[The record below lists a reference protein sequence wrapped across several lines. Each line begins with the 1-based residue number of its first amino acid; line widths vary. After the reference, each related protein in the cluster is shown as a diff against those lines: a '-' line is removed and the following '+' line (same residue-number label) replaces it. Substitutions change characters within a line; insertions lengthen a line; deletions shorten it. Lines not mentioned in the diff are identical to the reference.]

1 MLFWVNLG
9 ILIIHLLITFEL
21 IYAARHLIN
30 LRQVTPLAPSQLP
43 SLSIIVAARNEEEQ
57 MEAALRSLLLID
69 YPEFE
74 VIVVNDRSSDG
85 TGNILA
91 QMTINHPQLK
101 TLTID
106 DLPGGWLG
114 KNHALWQGSRIAG
127 GKLLLFTDADIIM
140 VPETLQ
146 KAVSLLEQQQI
157 DHLAVSPGL
166 KMPGMLLT
174 LLAACFGFFFGLYTR
189 PWKVADPRN
198 RCHIGVGAFNL
209 VRTCVYRQIDGH
221 RRIRLRPDDDLK
233 LGKIV
238 KDAGYRQQFAY
249 GHELISVQWY
259 GSIKEMIVGL
269 EKNLFAGSDYRIGAT
284 VGGIAVGLTLFV
296 WPYVALLLTSGLPWL
311 LSLLS
316 VLSLSLLLG
325 VSARRFNTTRR
336 QLIGFPFA
344 VLVLCA
350 ISLRTMT
357 LNLLQ
362 GGIFW
367 RGTFYRLAELRKN
380 RV

>member
-1 MLFWVNLG
+1 MFTLLVLA
-9 ILIIHLLITFEL
+9 ILTIHLLMAVEL
-21 IYAARHLIN
+21 IYRARHLIN
-30 LRQVTPLAPSQLP
+30 LHQITPLAPQQLP
-43 SLSIIVAARNEEEQ
+43 SLAIIVAARNEEKQ
-57 MEAALRSLLLID
+57 IKVALTSLLHIE
-69 YPEFE
+69 YPDIE
-74 VIVVNDRSSDG
+74 VIVVNDRSNDG
-85 TGNILA
+85 TNDILVQLA
-91 QMTINHPQLK
+91 EDHPHLK
-101 TLTID
+101 VLTID
-106 DLPGGWLG
+106 LLPDGWLG
-114 KNHALWQGSRIAG
+114 KNYALWQGSRIATSS
-127 GKLLLFTDADIIM
+127 LLLFTDADIM
-140 VPETLQ
+140 MAPETLQ
-146 KAVSLLEQQQI
+146 KAVSLLELQKA

-166 KMPGMLLT
+166 KMPGLLLT

-189 PWKVADPRN
+189 PWNVADPRN

-209 VRTCVYRQIDGH
+209 VRASVYQQVDGH

-249 GHELISVQWY
+249 GHDLISVQWY
-259 GSIKEMIVGL
+259 GSVREMVVGL

-284 VGGIAVGLTLFV
+284 LGGIALGLILFV
-296 WPYVALLLTSGLPWL
+296 WPYVALLFTHGQIWL

-316 VLSLSLLLG
+316 VLTLSVLVG
-325 VSARRFNTTRR
+325 ISARRFNTTRW
-336 QLIGFPFA
+336 QLVGFPFA
-344 VLVLCA
+344 VVLLCA

-367 RGTFYRLAELRKN
+367 RGTFYHLAELRKN

>member
-1 MLFWVNLG
+1 MFTLPALT
-9 ILIIHLLITFEL
+9 ILTIHLLIALEL
-21 IYAARHLIN
+21 IYRARHLIN

-43 SLSIIVAARNEEEQ
+43 PLSIIVAARNEEEQ
-57 MEAALRSLLLID
+57 MEAALTSLLQID
-69 YPEFE
+69 YPELE
-74 VIVVNDRSSDG
+74 IIVVNDRSSDG
-85 TGNILA
+85 TGKILA
-91 QMTINHPQLK
+91 QMTTNHPQLK

-106 DLPGGWLG
+106 DLPDGWLG

-127 GKLLLFTDADIIM
+127 GNLLLFTDADIIM
-140 VPETLQ
+140 APETLQ

-209 VRTCVYRQIDGH
+209 VRASTYRQIDGH

-233 LGKIV
+233 LGKII
-238 KDAGYRQQFAY
+238 KDAGFRQQFAY
-249 GHELISVQWY
+249 GHELINVQWY
-259 GSIKEMIVGL
+259 GSFREMVVGL

-284 VGGIAVGLTLFV
+284 LGGIAVALTLFV
-296 WPYVALLLTSGLPWL
+296 YPYVALLLASGTTRL

-316 VLSLSLLLG
+316 VLTLSLLIG
-325 VSARRFNTTRR
+325 ISARRFNTTYR
-336 QLIGFPFA
+336 QLLGFPFA
-344 VLVLCA
+344 VVVLCA
-350 ISLRTMT
+350 ISLRTML

-362 GGIFW
+362 GGIYW
-367 RGTFYRLAELRKN
+367 RGTFYPLAELRKN

>member
-1 MLFWVNLG
+1 MFI
-9 ILIIHLLITFEL
+9 ILALAILTIHLLIAVEL
-21 IYAARHLIN
+21 IYHARHLIN
-30 LRQVTPLAPSQLP
+30 LHQITPLAPPLLP

-57 MEAALRSLLLID
+57 LEAALLSLLHIE
-69 YPEFE
+69 YPDIEL
-74 VIVVNDRSSDG
+74 IVVNDRSTDS
-85 TGNILA
+85 TGHIVA
-91 QMTINHPQLK
+91 RMTTNYSQLK
-101 TLTID
+101 SLTID
-106 DLPGGWLG
+106 HLPDGWLG
-114 KNHALWQGSRIAG
+114 KNLALWQGSRIAT
-127 GKLLLFTDADIIM
+127 GKVLLFTDADIIM
-140 VPETLQ
+140 APATLQ
-146 KAVSLLEQQQI
+146 KAVSLLERQKL
-157 DHLAVSPGL
+157 DHLAVSPAL
-166 KMPGMLLT
+166 KMPGLLLT

-189 PWKVADPRN
+189 PWKVADPRT

-209 VRTCVYRQIDGH
+209 VRTSVYRQVDGH

-238 KDAGYRQQFAY
+238 KDAGHRQQFAY

-259 GSIKEMIVGL
+259 GSVRAMVVGL
-269 EKNLFAGSDYRIGAT
+269 EKNLFAGSDYHVGAT
-284 VGGIAVGLTLFV
+284 LGGITLGLVLFV
-296 WPYVALLLTSGLPWL
+296 WPYLALLLTNGTIWL

-316 VLSLSLLLG
+316 VLTLSVLTW
-325 VSARRFNTTRR
+325 VSARRFNTTGW

-362 GGIFW
+362 GGICW

>member
-1 MLFWVNLG
+1 MLTLLALA
-9 ILIIHLLITFEL
+9 ILTIHLLMAVEF
-21 IYAARHLIN
+21 IYRARHLIN
-30 LRQVTPLAPSQLP
+30 LHQITPLAPQQLP
-43 SLSIIVAARNEEEQ
+43 SLSIIVAARNEEDQ
-57 MEAALRSLLLID
+57 LEAALTSLLHSE
-69 YPEFE
+69 YPEHE
-74 VIVVNDRSSDG
+74 LIVVNDRSTDG
-85 TGNILA
+85 TGHIVARMATNY
-91 QMTINHPQLK
+91 PQFK
-101 TLTID
+101 TVTID
-106 DLPGGWLG
+106 HLPDGWLG
-114 KNHALWQGSRIAG
+114 KNHALWQGSRIATG
-127 GKLLLFTDADIIM
+127 QLLLFTDADIIM
-140 VPETLQ
+140 APETLQ
-146 KAVSLLEQQQI
+146 KAASLLEQQKI

-166 KMPGMLLT
+166 KMPGLILT

-209 VRTCVYRQIDGH
+209 VRASVYWQIGGH

-259 GSIKEMIVGL
+259 GSVREMVVGL

-284 VGGIAVGLTLFV
+284 LGGIALGLALFV
-296 WPYVALLLTSGLPWL
+296 WPYVALLSTSGTIWL
-311 LSLLS
+311 LYLLSVVTLSLLI
-316 VLSLSLLLG
+316 G
-325 VSARRFNTTRR
+325 ISARRFNTTSW

-350 ISLRTMT
+350 ISLRTMS

-367 RGTFYRLAELRKN
+367 RGTFYDLAELRKN

>member
-1 MLFWVNLG
+1 MLTLLALA
-9 ILIIHLLITFEL
+9 ILTFHLLMAVEL
-21 IYAARHLIN
+21 IDRARHLIN
-30 LRQVTPLAPSQLP
+30 LHQITPLAPQQLP

-57 MEAALRSLLLID
+57 LQAALTSLLHIE
-69 YPEFE
+69 YPELE
-74 VIVVNDRSSDG
+74 LIVVNDRSTDS
-85 TGNILA
+85 TGQILA
-91 QMTINHPQLK
+91 QMSTNYPQLK
-101 TLTID
+101 RLTID
-106 DLPGGWLG
+106 HLPDGWLG
-114 KNHALWQGSRIAG
+114 KNHALWQGSRIATG
-127 GKLLLFTDADIIM
+127 QLLLFTDADIIM
-140 VPETLQ
+140 APETLQ
-146 KAVSLLEQQQI
+146 KAVSLLEQQKI

-166 KMPGMLLT
+166 KMPGLILT

-209 VRTCVYRQIDGH
+209 IRACAYRQIDGH

-259 GSIKEMIVGL
+259 GSVREMVVGL

-284 VGGIAVGLTLFV
+284 LGGIAAGLILFV
-296 WPYVALLLTSGLPWL
+296 WPYLALLLTNGTIWL
-311 LSLLS
+311 LYLLS
-316 VLSLSLLLG
+316 VLTLSLLIWI
-325 VSARRFNTTRR
+325 SARRFNTTGW

-350 ISLRTMT
+350 ISLRTMI

-367 RGTFYRLAELRKN
+367 RGTFYDLAELRKN

>member
-1 MLFWVNLG
+1 MLFWVTIA
-9 ILIIHLLITFEL
+9 ILIIHLLIAVEL
-21 IYAARHLIN
+21 IYRARHLIN
-30 LRQVTPLAPSQLP
+30 LRQVPPLMLQQLP
-43 SLSIIVAARNEEEQ
+43 PLSIIVAARNEEEQ
-57 MEAALRSLLLID
+57 MEVALSSLLHID
-69 YPEFE
+69 YPELE
-74 VIVVNDRSSDG
+74 VIVVNDRSTDD
-85 TGNILA
+85 TGHILTR
-91 QMTINHPQLK
+91 MTTNHPQLK
-101 TLTID
+101 ALTID
-106 DLPGGWLG
+106 HLPGGWLG
-114 KNHALWQGSRIAG
+114 KNHALWQGSQIAS

-140 VPETLQ
+140 APETLQ
-146 KAVSLLEQQQI
+146 KAVSLLERQGA

-166 KMPGMLLT
+166 QMPGMLLT

-209 VRTCVYRQIDGH
+209 VRASVYRQIDGH

-238 KDAGYRQQFAY
+238 KDAGFRQQFAY
-249 GHELISVQWY
+249 GHELINVQWY
-259 GSIKEMIVGL
+259 GSVREMVVGL

-284 VGGIAVGLTLFV
+284 LGGIAVGLTLFV
-296 WPYVALLLTSGLPWL
+296 WPYIALFFVSGMTWL

-316 VLSLSLLLG
+316 VLTLSLLIW
-325 VSARRFNTTRR
+325 VSARRFNTTYW
-336 QLIGFPFA
+336 QLLGFPFA

-362 GGIFW
+362 GGIYW
-367 RGTFYRLAELRKN
+367 RGTFYSLAELRKN